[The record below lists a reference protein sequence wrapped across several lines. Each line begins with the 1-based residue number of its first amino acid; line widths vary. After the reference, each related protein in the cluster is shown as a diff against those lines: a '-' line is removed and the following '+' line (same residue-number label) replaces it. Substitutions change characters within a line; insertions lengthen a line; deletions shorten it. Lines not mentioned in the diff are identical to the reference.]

1 MTLSAIFV
9 NRLVVVVYQIVQKE
23 QKVFKSIEWKIWKNV
38 GKNNPNGWNTLE
50 FWFILFHARRR

>member
-23 QKVFKSIEWKIWKNV
+23 QKVFKSIERSERMSTKTTQMAEI
-38 GKNNPNGWNTLE
+38 
-50 FWFILFHARRR
+50 R

>member
-38 GKNNPNGWNTLE
+38 DKNNPNGWNMLE